1 VSRGMRIAAVGGGLL
16 LLTQIVLLT
25 IQLGVLRKSYGH
37 IRSQDA
43 KLARLYPLQR
53 DTAESALPLLHDARG
68 AIKPLSKQTR
78 QMAKA
83 TNVLPDLAAR
93 TSDMVDEVIPT
104 MRGTRQ
110 LLSVIF
116 GRDVVGTLEQ
126 TRNDAHSTRQMV
138 EQSLG
143 LQRQSLGIQRQT
155 LAIQKRA
162 LAILTQSMGIQR
174 ETLQHARNL
183 DNKTGGGLTAP

>member
-1 VSRGMRIAAVGGGLL
+1 
-16 LLTQIVLLT
+16 
-25 IQLGVLRKSYGH
+25 
-37 IRSQDA
+37 
-43 KLARLYPLQR
+43 
-53 DTAESALPLLHDARG
+53 
-68 AIKPLSKQTR
+68 
-78 QMAKA
+78 MAKA

-110 LLSVIF
+110 LLSVIL
-116 GRDVVGTLEQ
+116 GRNVVGTLEQ
-126 TRNDAHSTRQMV
+126 TRDDAHSTRQMA

-143 LQRQSLGIQRQT
+143 VQRQSLGIQRQT
-155 LAIQKRA
+155 LAIQKQA
-162 LAILTQSMGIQR
+162 LAILRQSMGIQR